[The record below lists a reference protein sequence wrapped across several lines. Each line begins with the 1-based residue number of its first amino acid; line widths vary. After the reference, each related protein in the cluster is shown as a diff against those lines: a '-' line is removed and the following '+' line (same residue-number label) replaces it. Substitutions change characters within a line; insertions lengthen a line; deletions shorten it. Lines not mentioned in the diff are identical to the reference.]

1 MLGMLSA
8 IPKAPL
14 YDRMVKEGR
23 LDTAAELRFST
34 NIVPLHIGRERLR
47 DGFVYVLS
55 ALNDTAAYFD
65 RLEASV
71 PRAPAGLQPWGRTV
85 LWRRH
90 PWRYG
95 PRPGASFSVRPSV
108 SWLGSHGRWGM
119 PPFAASISGGPGGS
133 FVLAATRAFLTG
145 GSAGLVDAFSSA
157 GATAFLDDVTKNAAW
172 LRIDLTSG
180 GFGVFRGREPI
191 PLACQI
197 RRGGVYHGVARE
209 PLPVSEYHS
218 EVWLCER

>member
-1 MLGMLSA
+1 MNPIGGILPVLVRHAGLFGNVQFTRGCPFQCEFCDIIVTFGRKPRMGFDHVDVTVFDAQVKFISVPRVINVMLGMLSA

-34 NIVPLHIGRERLR
+34 NIVPLRIGRERLR

-65 RLEASV
+65 RLEALYL
-71 PRAPAGLQPWGRTV
+71 APGWTSAVGPNGTGDDI
-85 LWRRH
+85 
-90 PWRYG
+90 PGAG

-133 FVLAATRAFLTG
+133 LASPRP
-145 GSAGLVDAFSSA
+145 
-157 GATAFLDDVTKNAAW
+157 
-172 LRIDLTSG
+172 
-180 GFGVFRGREPI
+180 E
-191 PLACQI
+191 
-197 RRGGVYHGVARE
+197 
-209 PLPVSEYHS
+209 HS
-218 EVWLCER
+218 